1 MQFYIF
7 QLISI
12 GNIKTIYRDKTN
24 RKDKINMVVYE
35 ITVKAFLL
43 EDTPVSLVSGALA
56 QYIDSYLVKD
66 THFAELHHKNAI
78 KGYSFDMLSKIEKGM
93 KVYKRDQIYQFRI
106 RTVNQ
111 DLMSYLMEGI
121 ADHRTN
127 AIKGL
132 TRTVKQIPRKPIASV
147 WTLTPYIFKTSK
159 GYWRDCMGFEEFEQA
174 LCASLIHQYESYTS
188 EEVEKNVALYD
199 QIELKSKCAIGVS
212 YKGIT
217 LLGDKIAMQVSDN
230 ETAQKIFYFT
240 LANAIGMGPRGQGF
254 LGLRFVNG

>member
-1 MQFYIF
+1 
-7 QLISI
+7 
-12 GNIKTIYRDKTN
+12 
-24 RKDKINMVVYE
+24 MVVYE
-35 ITVKAFLL
+35 LTVKAFLL
-43 EDTPVSLVSGALA
+43 EDIPVSLVSGVLA

-66 THFAELHHKNAI
+66 THFAELHYKNSA
-78 KGYSFDMLSKIEKGM
+78 KGYCFDMLSKIAKGM
-93 KVYKRDQIYQFRI
+93 KVYKRDQVYQFRI
-106 RTVNQ
+106 RTVNR
-111 DLMSYLMEGI
+111 DLVSYLMEGI
-121 ADHRTN
+121 ADHKTR

-132 TRTVKQIPRKPIASV
+132 TRAVRQIPRKPIASV

-174 LCASLIHQYESYTS
+174 LCAGLIHQYESYTS

-254 LGLRFVNG
+254 LGFRFVNG